1 MTDQERIDAKKE
13 RKRQQQ
19 LALAYAERGLEPRNK
34 PIRELLTFE
43 GWTDEKIAAY
53 LESL

>member
-1 MTDQERIDAKKE
+1 MTDQERIDAE
-13 RKRQQQ
+13 REQQ
-19 LALAYAERGLEPRNK
+19 LSLAYAERGLEPRNK
-34 PIRELLTFE
+34 PIRELLTFD

>member
-1 MTDQERIDAKKE
+1 MTDQERIDAE
-13 RKRQQQ
+13 RE

-34 PIRELLTFE
+34 PIRELPTFE
-43 GWTDEKIAAY
+43 GWTDSQIADY